1 MRNRLTFFF
10 FILLGFCMV
19 VDSKESSQTPPVVG
33 HMPVFTIQKS
43 DPVVSGDL
51 KLGGVLTVDPT
62 KLGYSDKD
70 NDLPDQAAFQYR
82 WEIEGRGVVSTT
94 SSMTIPNE
102 LVVGGKL
109 VTLHATP
116 VSQNGDPHVGVPLVI
131 NNLNAVGA
139 KMGDGSGRI
148 TPAKLIQVTA
158 KSLRPNGKAI
168 SRLPIYSNS
177 QLVLEGLYDNGFTA
191 RVTDPIKWT
200 SSASQVI
207 TVSSTGKAL
216 AQSRGQA
223 KITGQISGLS
233 STIDLTVNPWLE
245 VENVGYF
252 LVPLKGQ
259 AEVEVIVGHALNNC
273 MNHVGKEYQIP
284 GKPEPIFGYASAW
297 RLPPVDALNKLHR
310 VYPNDSIAREL
321 GWYDTEYWA
330 GEVGSASCPL
340 VDDTGKTIKS
350 AITYLIGLGVAT
362 DTCRP
367 TTKALPLCFVKW

>member
-1 MRNRLTFFF
+1 MKNRLTFF

-33 HMPVFTIQKS
+33 HMPVFTIQKG

-70 NDLPDQAAFQYR
+70 NDLPDQAAFKYR

-102 LVVGGKL
+102 LTVGGKL

-116 VSQNGDPHVGVPLVI
+116 VSQSGDPYVGVPLVI

-139 KMGDGSGRI
+139 KMGDGTGRI

-168 SRLPIYSNS
+168 SKLPIYSNS

-191 RVTDPIKWT
+191 RVTDHIQWT

-207 TVSSTGKAL
+207 KVSSTGKAL
-216 AQSRGQA
+216 AESRGQA
-223 KITGQISGLS
+223 KITGQIAGLS

-252 LVPLKGQ
+252 LVPVKQ
-259 AEVEVIVGHALNNC
+259 APVINGHALNDC
-273 MNHVGKEYQIP
+273 MNYVGTQYQIP
-284 GKPEPIFGYASAW
+284 GKPEPIFGYNSAW
-297 RLPPVDALNKLHR
+297 RLPPLDALKKLDR
-310 VYPNDSIAREL
+310 VYSGNSIATEL
-321 GWYDTEYWA
+321 GWDETAEYWS
-330 GEVGSASCPL
+330 GDVGSIQCPAK
-340 VDDTGKTIKS
+340 DDTGKSIKPTIS
-350 AITYLIGLGVAT
+350 YLIGLGVASEN
-362 DTCRP
+362 CRS
-367 TTKALPLCFVKW
+367 TAKALALCFVKW